1 MYHFK
6 NLTKRN
12 DSEENLLTLMK
23 IFIINLLQIS
33 VSFSQI
39 IPSVISQRMW
49 INNILKALL
58 KRNAVEEKHATLQ
71 IN

>member
-23 IFIINLLQIS
+23 IFIIYLLQIS

-58 KRNAVEEKHATLQ
+58 KRNAVEEKLATLR